1 MKHMY
6 YDVKT
11 SDTCVSQLEASL
23 AVRQKWQSNI
33 QNILLFSLFHPQFQ
47 RIKIGMN
54 GQNQYLDN
62 I

>member
-33 QNILLFSLFHPQFQ
+33 QNILLVFLCPSLISKNKEWNEYTKPIF
-47 RIKIGMN
+47 
-54 GQNQYLDN
+54 
-62 I
+62 